1 MTNEQK
7 VALVEEAW
15 AEYGLIRAL
24 ASVDLPKSVWYYHRN
39 HKVSYEDKYA
49 YLLPDL
55 EAIARQHPEYGW
67 PRITVELRE
76 TYGHHVNHKV
86 VQRLLNVWDLR
97 LVRSTRR
104 PRPSGI
110 HRAIQD
116 AGERANL
123 VAQLSEIELF
133 QVMYTDFTELPFANG
148 NRKAYLISIIGHVSK
163 MAYGWAIGESPD
175 TALALVAWEQ
185 AKATFRQLGVRYA
198 GMIMHHDRG
207 SAFISYGWT
216 SQLVLEDGVRLSYAL
231 RGAKDN
237 PEMESFNGHLKNEA
251 LSLFLD
257 ARTIGDLVAVVNG
270 RMRYYNT
277 ERRHSSIG
285 YLAPL
290 VYIQR
295 VCPGIGTGC

>member
-1 MTNEQK
+1 M
-7 VALVEEAW
+7 
-15 AEYGLIRAL
+15 GRIRAHTAL

-39 HKVSYEDKYA
+39 HKVSYEDKYV

-76 TYGHHVNHKV
+76 AYGHHVNHKV
-86 VQRLLNVWDLR
+86 VQRLLNLWDLR
-97 LVRSTRR
+97 LARSTHR
-104 PRPSGI
+104 PRPSQI
-110 HRAIQD
+110 CKAIRA
-116 AGERANL
+116 AGDRANL
-123 VAQLSEIELF
+123 VAQLSEIRLF

-148 NRKAYLISIIGHVSK
+148 KRKAYLMPIIGHVSK
-163 MAYGWAIGESPD
+163 MAYGWAIGESPN
-175 TALALVAWEQ
+175 TALALLAWEH
-185 AKATFRQLGVRYA
+185 AKATFHQLGVRYA

-207 SAFISYGWT
+207 SAFISYEWT
-216 SQLVLEDGVRLSYAL
+216 SQLLLKDGVRLSYAL

-237 PEMESFNGHLKNEA
+237 PEMESFNGHFKNEA

-257 ARTIGDLVAVVNG
+257 TSSISDLAAVVDG
-270 RMRYYNT
+270 RMHYYNI

-290 VYIQR
+290 AYIRR
-295 VCPGIGTGC
+295 VHVNLDIKC